1 VHTINQYRELFTIFL
16 INGWLFFLPNE
27 RMSINVTTKP
37 VFKSSI
43 NGQYLVLMAAF
54 FYGLNPFF
62 AQLLFKEGF
71 SAEMV
76 SLYRFILPA
85 LFFTFFLRT
94 PQAHWPE
101 ALRTLILGVVSG
113 ISIFSYFHALDVLP
127 AATAILIYYTYPVF
141 SVLIGWIVFKR
152 EPSQNALIS
161 AALVAIAASLTV
173 RPETLAADTYF
184 VVLACFLAPLVV
196 ATQVQY
202 LSNPRR
208 CIPTMNRMSWMTMGH
223 VIVLL
228 PLAIWSEPVHV
239 LPVSLTGLLSIL
251 GVAVLAAAIPQM
263 LFMVGAP
270 RSCADKNALMG
281 SLELVV
287 ALLTGAVLL
296 GEDLDQLEITAMV
309 LIVLALF
316 IKQVENK
323 PIAAAVVINK
333 EAVAT
338 NT

>member
-1 VHTINQYRELFTIFL
+1 
-16 INGWLFFLPNE
+16 
-27 RMSINVTTKP
+27 M
-37 VFKSSI
+37 I

-71 SAEMV
+71 GAEMV

-85 LFFTFFLRT
+85 VFFSFFLRT
-94 PQAHWPE
+94 PRAHWNE
-101 ALRTLILGVVSG
+101 ALRTLVLGIASG
-113 ISIFSYFHALDVLP
+113 ISIFGYFHALNTLP

-141 SVLIGWIVFKR
+141 SVFIGWIIFKR
-152 EPSQNALIS
+152 IPSQNALVS

-173 RPETLAADTYF
+173 RPEILPADSLLS
-184 VVLACFLAPLVV
+184 VAACFLAPLVV

-202 LSNPRR
+202 LSNPKRR
-208 CIPTMNRMSWMTMGH
+208 IPTMNRMAWMTIGH
-223 VIVLL
+223 IIVLL
-228 PLAIWSEPVHV
+228 PIAIWASPVQV
-239 LPVSLTGLLSIL
+239 LPVSFIGLLSIL
-251 GVAVLAAAIPQM
+251 GIALLAAAIPQM

-270 RSCADKNALMG
+270 RSCADKNALTG
-281 SLELVV
+281 TLELVI

-296 GEDLDQLEITAMV
+296 GEGIDRLEMTAMV

-323 PIAAAVVINK
+323 PIAVV
-333 EAVAT
+333 AAT